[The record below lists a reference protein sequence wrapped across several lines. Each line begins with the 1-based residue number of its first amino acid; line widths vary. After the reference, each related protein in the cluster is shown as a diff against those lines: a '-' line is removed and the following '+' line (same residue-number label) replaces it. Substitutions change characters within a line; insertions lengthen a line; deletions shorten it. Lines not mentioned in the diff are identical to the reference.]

1 VARRVPHAVLAAH
14 LTVRDRWLL
23 RMLAEHRVLTTH
35 HFLRLAFPSPRA
47 AQLRLAALADLGV
60 ITAFRPLTATGSA
73 PSHWVLDTPGRTVLE
88 AEDGLPQHNN
98 HPRGRVAAIAHS
110 QQLTHLLGVNTCLS
124 TLAANTLT
132 TTISTASGGGQPE
145 SGLTLWWGQARGTRH
160 FGDQAR
166 PDAYAVLT
174 HHRTAT
180 HPPPA
185 PSTPERAESA
195 MFGQQRE
202 LAFFLEYDTGTEALH
217 RLADKLP
224 GYHQLAA
231 VTAITTP
238 LLFWLPGATREAHAR
253 HVLAHALAAL
263 PDPHRLPVATA
274 SSRGVDDTDWH
285 PHRPVWAALHPS
297 TTPPGHTE
305 TPAARRRHSL
315 LELAHLWAPIHP
327 LITHSNPSGPTN
339 LDQGSQPAPDE
350 AAPFGP
356 FRLEH
361 SDGETAAA
369 QLEDQINRRLR
380 PRRAGNY
387 ELAAPSPLPPRSGA
401 VRPEQ
406 PVRCRKC
413 PHGNSVVTR
422 STQGHIADSRS

>member
-1 VARRVPHAVLAAH
+1 MSHVPDQHCGTTAGVTGVAPLGRRARERKERRVPNAVLAAH
-14 LTVRDRWLL
+14 LTARDRWLL

-35 HFLRLAFPSPRA
+35 HLVKLAFPSPRA
-47 AQLRLAALADLGV
+47 AQLRLAALANLGV
-60 ITAFRPLTATGSA
+60 ITAFRPLTTTGTA
-73 PSHWVLDTPGRTVLE
+73 PAHWVLDTPGRTVLE
-88 AEDGLPQHNN
+88 AEDGLAQHNI

-132 TTISTASGGGQPE
+132 TTSSGGQPE

-160 FGDQAR
+160 FGDHAR

-174 HHRTAT
+174 HHGTAT

-253 HVLAHALAAL
+253 HVLAHALAAV

-285 PHRPVWAALHPS
+285 PHRPVWAPLHPS
-297 TTPPGHTE
+297 TAPPGYAE
-305 TPAARRRHSL
+305 EPPARRRHSL

-327 LITHSNPSGPTN
+327 SITHNINPDRPTN
-339 LDQGSQPAPDE
+339 PDHTAHPAADE
-350 AAPFGP
+350 APPFGP
-356 FRLEH
+356 LRLEH
-361 SDGETAAA
+361 TAAA
-369 QLEDQINRRLR
+369 AHEEPASPRLR

-387 ELAAPSPLPPRSGA
+387 ELTAPSPLPPRA
-401 VRPEQ
+401 LRDI
-406 PVRCRKC
+406 
-413 PHGNSVVTR
+413 GNSR
-422 STQGHIADSRS
+422 S

>member
-1 VARRVPHAVLAAH
+1 MTPGPLQHSENTTPGTGSAPTGGKARRHVARRVPHAVLAAH
-14 LTVRDRWLL
+14 LTARDRWLV

-35 HFLRLAFPSPRA
+35 HLVKLAFPSPRA
-47 AQLRLAALADLGV
+47 TQLRLAALANLGV
-60 ITAFRPLTATGSA
+60 ITAFRPLTATGTA

-110 QQLTHLLGVNTCLS
+110 QQLTHLLGVNTCLT

-160 FGDQAR
+160 FGDHAR
-166 PDAYAVLT
+166 PDAYTVLT
-174 HHRTAT
+174 HHRTVT

-195 MFGQQRE
+195 KLGQQRE

-238 LLFWLPGATREAHAR
+238 LLFWLPGATRETNAR

-285 PHRPVWAALHPS
+285 PHRPVWAPLHPS
-297 TTPPGHTE
+297 TAPPGYAE
-305 TPAARRRHSL
+305 APPARRRHSL

-327 LITHSNPSGPTN
+327 SITHNINPDRPTN
-339 LDQGSQPAPDE
+339 PDHTAHPAADEAPPFGPLRLDHTE
-350 AAPFGP
+350 AAPQEEP
-356 FRLEH
+356 I
-361 SDGETAAA
+361 SP
-369 QLEDQINRRLR
+369 RLR
-380 PRRAGNY
+380 PRHAGNY
-387 ELAAPSPLPPRSGA
+387 ELTAPSPMPPRA
-401 VRPEQ
+401 LRDL
-406 PVRCRKC
+406 
-413 PHGNSVVTR
+413 GNSR
-422 STQGHIADSRS
+422 S

>member
-1 VARRVPHAVLAAH
+1 MTPAADQHSGTTAGVTGAAPTGGKARDRKARRAPNAVLAAH
-14 LTVRDRWLL
+14 LTARDRWLL

-35 HFLRLAFPSPRA
+35 HLVKLAFPSPRA
-47 AQLRLAALADLGV
+47 AQLRLAALAELGV

-73 PSHWVLDTPGRTVLE
+73 ASHWVLDTPGRTVLE

-132 TTISTASGGGQPE
+132 TTSTASGGGQPE
-145 SGLTLWWGQARGTRH
+145 SKLTLWWGQARGTRH
-160 FGDQAR
+160 CGDHAR

-174 HHRTAT
+174 Q
-180 HPPPA
+180 
-185 PSTPERAESA
+185 A

-253 HVLAHALAAL
+253 HVLAHALAAV

-285 PHRPVWAALHPS
+285 PHRPVWAPLHPN
-297 TTPPGHTE
+297 TAPPGYAE
-305 TPAARRRHSL
+305 EPPARRRHSL

-327 LITHSNPSGPTN
+327 SITHNINPDRATN
-339 LDQGSQPAPDE
+339 PDHTAHPAADE
-350 AAPFGP
+350 APPFGP
-356 FRLEH
+356 LRLEH
-361 SDGETAAA
+361 TATAP
-369 QLEDQINRRLR
+369 QEQPISPRLR
-380 PRRAGNY
+380 PRGAGNY
-387 ELAAPSPLPPRSGA
+387 ELTAPSPLPPRA
-401 VRPEQ
+401 LRDT
-406 PVRCRKC
+406 
-413 PHGNSVVTR
+413 SVTA
-422 STQGHIADSRS
+422 GPSR